1 MAGKTKK
8 KASEKKGADQ
18 VSIESYK
25 NKIVTFLKANG
36 KKTMPVAQLETKC
49 RTKKNG
55 RENFAA
61 AFAELRDEGVVT
73 VRKGMK
79 AALCSELGLKTG
91 ETAALNTSFPESVCS
106 ELCRTTACSSRI

>member
-55 RENFAA
+55 KQNSETNGNRSN
-61 AFAELRDEGVVT
+61 LRQNAVSGNKRFE
-73 VRKGMK
+73 
-79 AALCSELGLKTG
+79 
-91 ETAALNTSFPESVCS
+91 
-106 ELCRTTACSSRI
+106 